1 MIKNNANGPA
11 DCLVTEMAQCLPVE
25 TVYEVAHW
33 FAKRFRGEC
42 RAPEAWKILRLVF
55 LKMPDAKPE
64 TGLRG
69 FRAIALRSVFSEWK
83 TTVQA
88 DLLHEEKEPIEWMS
102 LHAEAERG
110 VGGPL
115 DRFGTRISTTT
126 IRLFMASLDVKKAFE
141 VTKPSMVSRIL
152 SMTGVHGHVAAALQ
166 LEMHDVQGSFCFE
179 KCETEFRYSRCIRQG
194 GVELHFFVWTRGQRR
209 FMERRGKVKDQRM
222 GTVGERQR
230 VRVTGHDV
238 GRQLLVLL

>member
-1 MIKNNANGPA
+1 MCVESTRSRIGPRRGSEENAGP
-11 DCLVTEMAQCLPVE
+11 P
-25 TVYEVAHW
+25 
-33 FAKRFRGEC
+33 KRGKFSALC
-42 RAPEAWKILRLVF
+42 S

-115 DRFGTRISTTT
+115 DRFGTRIFFNYNT
-126 IRLFMASLDVKKAFE
+126 AFLW
-141 VTKPSMVSRIL
+141 R
-152 SMTGVHGHVAAALQ
+152 
-166 LEMHDVQGSFCFE
+166 
-179 KCETEFRYSRCIRQG
+179 
-194 GVELHFFVWTRGQRR
+194 VWT
-209 FMERRGKVKDQRM
+209 
-222 GTVGERQR
+222 
-230 VRVTGHDV
+230 
-238 GRQLLVLL
+238 